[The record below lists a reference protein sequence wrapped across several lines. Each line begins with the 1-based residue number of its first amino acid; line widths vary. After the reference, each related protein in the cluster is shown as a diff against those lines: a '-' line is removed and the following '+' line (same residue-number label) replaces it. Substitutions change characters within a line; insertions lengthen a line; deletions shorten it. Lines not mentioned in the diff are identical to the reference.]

1 MNISAPFIRRP
12 VATILLTVGVALCGG
27 VAFIMLPVAP
37 LPRVDVPAIF
47 VSAQLPG
54 ASPEVMASTV
64 ATPLERHLGAIADVD
79 DMTSS
84 SSVGSANIQLTF
96 GVDRDIDGAARDV
109 QAAIVA
115 AHADLPSALTHNPS
129 YKKINSALFPVMAIA
144 MTSDVLTQGQIY
156 DAADAVISQRLSQI
170 QGVGGVNVNGSALP
184 AVRVEINPQAL
195 SKYGIGLQD
204 VRAAISNANANA
216 PKGAIESTDSHYQ
229 IYTNDNARDAAPYR
243 NLIIANR
250 NGAVVRLGD
259 VAQVLDMDEGATEN
273 VRTYGLY
280 NGKPAVFVTIYQQPG
295 ANVIEMIDAVKAEL
309 PSLKNSID
317 PKIDLVVTFDRSVT
331 IRASLRQVEE
341 TLLLAVAMVIL
352 VVYVFLNSY
361 RAALIPALVVPVSLI
376 GTFGAMYLLDYTL
389 DNFSLMALT
398 IATGFVVDDAI
409 VVMENTT
416 RHIEA
421 GMGRL
426 AAAML
431 GAREVGFT
439 VLSMSLSLIAVFIPF
454 MFAGGIV
461 GKIFREFTVTL
472 SVSILISL
480 VISLTTTPMMC
491 SLLLE
496 RESER
501 RPSRF
506 ARAFEREFE
515 RLRRGYER
523 TLDWALRHPRTMM
536 LMLLATIGFN
546 VYLYIVIPKG
556 FFPQQDTGQLQG
568 GIRGDASSSFQLMKR
583 KLQEVAKIVEDD
595 PAVSTVTGSVGGGG
609 FGPPSG
615 GPSANLTIAL
625 KPLAER
631 RIPADQ
637 IIARLRPKLARVQGV
652 STFLQAVQDIGG
664 GGGRSANSQYQYTL
678 LGDDLLELRTWSQ
691 KLRAALQDLPE
702 LTDVDTDLQPGGLE
716 ADLIVDR
723 DTASRLGLTEIQID
737 NALGDAFAQAQVSTI
752 YNPFSP
758 QQYHVVMEVAPEFW
772 QNPDVLNE
780 LYIST
785 AGGAVSGTQ
794 STQAVAGTTTIGTT
808 AATTPG
814 AAAATAAAI
823 AGDTARNAALNSLA
837 NAGRGNTS
845 TGSAVS
851 VSTETVVPFSAFS
864 RFTIG
869 TTPVSVNHTG
879 TSVSTAISFNLPDGE
894 ALGKALAAIDAK
906 MNQIHVPVSIHGGTY
921 GTARLFQQSN
931 SNTPLMLVAAL
942 LAIYVVLGVL
952 YESYSQPLTI
962 LSTLPSAGVGA
973 LLALLATGTEFSLI
987 AFLGILLLIGI
998 VKKNAIMMVDF
1009 ALEAERTLG
1018 MDPRA
1023 AIAHACSLRFR
1034 PIMMTT
1040 CAAIAGALP
1049 LALAYGDG
1057 TEMRRP
1063 LGISIVGGLLV
1074 SQILT
1079 VYTTP
1084 VVYLYV
1090 HRYWKHLKEG
1100 KYRMLV
1106 AGSLML
1112 AAGCAVGP
1120 DYQRPPFQTT
1130 ETFKE
1135 QADWKPSEPNDAL
1148 DRGPWWT
1155 LFGDDDLSQ
1164 LEAQVDISNE
1174 NVKSALAA
1182 YDQAAALVAQARAGL
1197 WPSIAA
1203 TVGAQRGAT
1212 ATANSRTTVS
1222 AGLSASWTL
1231 DIWGQLRRTVESD
1244 RASAQASAA
1253 ALAAA
1258 KLSAQGTLA
1267 TDYFELRAQDQLE
1280 RILEDIVEA
1289 EQRSLKITQSR
1300 YKFGVAAK
1308 ADVVTAQTQLLN
1320 SQAQQINAKIQRAT
1334 LEHAIAVLL
1343 GKQPAAFALP
1353 PTSMRSDVPT
1363 VPAGVPSA
1371 LLERRPDVA
1380 EAERRMAA
1388 SNAQIGVA
1396 KSAYFPA
1403 LTLSGSDDYAHGAFS
1418 GLLNAPN
1425 RIWSVGPQLAETLI
1439 DGGLRRAQVAGARAA
1454 YDASV
1459 ANYRQ
1464 TVLTGFEQ
1472 VEDELVTLR
1481 VLEQQAVVEDAA
1493 VVASKEAERLTLN
1506 QYKAGTVPYSSVITA
1521 QTTRLSSE
1529 ESALTVLSDRLQ
1541 ASVALIEAL
1550 GGGWSTAK
1558 L

>member
-12 VATILLTVGVALCGG
+12 VATTLLTVGVALCGA
-27 VAFIMLPVAP
+27 VAFMLLPVAP
-37 LPRVDVPAIF
+37 LPRIDVPAIF

-79 DMTSS
+79 DMTSTS
-84 SSVGSANIQLTF
+84 GVGTSNIQLTF

-115 AHADLPSALTHNPS
+115 AHADLPSSLTQNPS
-129 YKKINSALFPVMAIA
+129 YRKINSALFPVMAIA

-170 QGVGGVNVNGSALP
+170 QGVGGVSVNGSALP
-184 AVRVEINPQAL
+184 AVRVEINPQSL
-195 SKYGIGLQD
+195 LKYGIGLQD

-216 PKGAIESTDSHYQ
+216 PKGAIESDSSHYQ
-229 IYTNDNARDAAPYR
+229 IYTNDNARNAEPYR

-250 NGAVVRLGD
+250 NNAVVRLGD
-259 VAQVLDMDEGATEN
+259 VAQVLDMQDGATEN

-309 PSLKNSID
+309 PELKNSID
-317 PKIDLVVTFDRSVT
+317 PKIDLVVTFDRSIT

-341 TLLLAVAMVIL
+341 TLMLAVAMVIL
-352 VVYVFLNSY
+352 VVYIFLNSY

-376 GTFGAMYLLDYTL
+376 GTFGAMYLLGYTL

-398 IATGFVVDDAI
+398 VATGFVVDDAI

-421 GMGRL
+421 GMGRMS
-426 AAAML
+426 AALL

-439 VLSMSLSLIAVFIPF
+439 VVSMSLSLVAVFIPF

-461 GKIFREFTVTL
+461 GLIFREFTVTL

-480 VISLTTTPMMC
+480 GVSLTTTPMMC
-491 SLLLE
+491 SLLLQRE
-496 RESER
+496 RDR
-501 RPSRF
+501 KPSRF
-506 ARAFEREFE
+506 ARGFDRGFA
-515 RLRRGYER
+515 RLRGGYER
-523 TLDWALRHPRTMM
+523 TLDWALHHPRTMM
-536 LMLLATIGFN
+536 LLLFATIGIN

-583 KLQEVAKIVEDD
+583 KLQEVAAIIQSD
-595 PAVSTVTGSVGGGG
+595 PAVATVTGSVGGGG
-609 FGPPSG
+609 FGPNG
-615 GPSANLTIAL
+615 GGGASANVTIAL
-625 KPLAER
+625 KPLGVR
-631 RIPADQ
+631 GVSADK

-652 STFLQAVQDIGG
+652 RAFLQAVQDIGG
-664 GGGRSANSQYQYTL
+664 GGGRSSNSQYQYTL
-678 LGDDLLELRTWSQ
+678 LGDDLTELRTWSQ
-691 KLRAALQDLPE
+691 KLRTALQDMPE

-737 NALGDAFAQAQVSTI
+737 NALGDAFAQAQVSNI

-758 QQYHVVMEVAPEFW
+758 QQYHVVMELAPEYW
-772 QNPDVLNE
+772 QNPDVLKE

-794 STQAVAGTTTIGTT
+794 ATQAVAGTTQ
-808 AATTPG
+808 
-814 AAAATAAAI
+814 AAASTGATAAANATAV
-823 AGDTARNAALNSLA
+823 AGDAARNAALNSLA

-851 VSTETVVPFSAFS
+851 VAAETVVPFAAFS
-864 RFTIG
+864 HFMTN

-879 TSVSTAISFNLPDGE
+879 TSVSTAISFNLPEGE
-894 ALGKALAAIDAK
+894 SLGTALTAIEKK
-906 MNQIHVPVSIHGGTY
+906 MSQIHVPISIHGGTY

-973 LLALLATGTEFSLI
+973 LLALMATGTEFSLI

-1049 LALAYGDG
+1049 LAIAYGEG

-1063 LGISIVGGLLV
+1063 LGISIVGGLIV
-1074 SQILT
+1074 SQLLT

-1090 HRYWKHLKEG
+1090 HRYWKRLKQG
-1100 KYRMLV
+1100 KY
-1106 AGSLML
+1106 S
-1112 AAGCAVGP
+1112 P
-1120 DYQRPPFQTT
+1120 
-1130 ETFKE
+1130 
-1135 QADWKPSEPNDAL
+1135 
-1148 DRGPWWT
+1148 
-1155 LFGDDDLSQ
+1155 
-1164 LEAQVDISNE
+1164 
-1174 NVKSALAA
+1174 
-1182 YDQAAALVAQARAGL
+1182 
-1197 WPSIAA
+1197 
-1203 TVGAQRGAT
+1203 
-1212 ATANSRTTVS
+1212 
-1222 AGLSASWTL
+1222 
-1231 DIWGQLRRTVESD
+1231 
-1244 RASAQASAA
+1244 
-1253 ALAAA
+1253 
-1258 KLSAQGTLA
+1258 
-1267 TDYFELRAQDQLE
+1267 
-1280 RILEDIVEA
+1280 
-1289 EQRSLKITQSR
+1289 
-1300 YKFGVAAK
+1300 
-1308 ADVVTAQTQLLN
+1308 
-1320 SQAQQINAKIQRAT
+1320 
-1334 LEHAIAVLL
+1334 
-1343 GKQPAAFALP
+1343 
-1353 PTSMRSDVPT
+1353 
-1363 VPAGVPSA
+1363 PSA
-1371 LLERRPDVA
+1371 RGTGGTAIDSPSGNP
-1380 EAERRMAA
+1380 
-1388 SNAQIGVA
+1388 SNA
-1396 KSAYFPA
+1396 
-1403 LTLSGSDDYAHGAFS
+1403 
-1418 GLLNAPN
+1418 
-1425 RIWSVGPQLAETLI
+1425 
-1439 DGGLRRAQVAGARAA
+1439 
-1454 YDASV
+1454 
-1459 ANYRQ
+1459 
-1464 TVLTGFEQ
+1464 
-1472 VEDELVTLR
+1472 
-1481 VLEQQAVVEDAA
+1481 
-1493 VVASKEAERLTLN
+1493 
-1506 QYKAGTVPYSSVITA
+1506 
-1521 QTTRLSSE
+1521 
-1529 ESALTVLSDRLQ
+1529 DRPF
-1541 ASVALIEAL
+1541 VR
-1550 GGGWSTAK
+1550 GGGFPDNHGEPAT
-1558 L
+1558 